1 MIKIFDHQDNNP
13 KIRTNPK
20 WKRLLLKLN
29 NVKQDKARRMS
40 MPQVVPNS
48 NINNKTVM
56 PVIDV

>member
-13 KIRTNPK
+13 KIRTNTK